1 MKSTS
6 LPAMVLILALAP
18 AAPCLAQQQ
27 ERQPQP
33 PEQQQERQPAQ
44 PQPYRLSLDEAIA
57 RGLRANLRVLTS
69 GAAIEEA
76 AGARERRL
84 SALLPKA
91 QGALPVTLQSRN
103 LHAFGISLPNVPEV
117 VGPFG
122 TVDFRMYF
130 SQPVIDLPSYHRWK
144 SSEKQEQATRLDY
157 QSTRN
162 AIVELVAALYL
173 NGESAAARVASAQS
187 RVDTAQALYQL
198 AVKQHDAGV
207 ATGVDVLRAQVA
219 LANERQNLVE
229 AKNTFQQT
237 LLALERAIGMQPG
250 TVIELTRKLCYQP
263 LTPPNVEA
271 AVSGALGQRDDYRAM
286 EKQREALVEQQKANH
301 SRYLPSLS
309 VDGDY
314 GGIGR
319 TLNKIRATTTLSA
332 TLRFTLFDRD
342 RAGESTELA
351 SRISALDAQIADLR
365 RGIEQ
370 DIRSALLNLEAAS
383 EAVSVA
389 QQGQQLAERE
399 LRLSRDRFR
408 TGVTNNIEVTTAQD
422 SLARAEDNYTAAL
435 TQHEAA
441 KVALARAL
449 GGTEKSYR
457 QYLGKP

>member
-1 MKSTS
+1 MKPTS
-6 LPAMVLILALAP
+6 LPAVFLVMALLP

-27 ERQPQP
+27 EQRQQQQPQ
-33 PEQQQERQPAQ
+33 
-44 PQPYRLSLDEAIA
+44 QPYRLTLADAIQ

-69 GAAIEEA
+69 GAAIQEA
-76 AGARERRL
+76 AGVRERRL

-91 QGALPVTLQSRN
+91 QGAIPVTLQSRN

-130 SQPVIDLPSYHRWK
+130 SQPVIDLQSYHSWK

-157 QSTRN
+157 QDTRDV
-162 AIVELVAALYL
+162 IVQLVAALYL
-173 NGESAAARVASAQS
+173 SGESAAAREASARS

-237 LLALERAIGMQPG
+237 LLALARAIGMQPG
-250 TVIELTRKLCYQP
+250 TPLELTRTLRYQP
-263 LTPPNVEA
+263 LAPPNIEA
-271 AVSGALGQRDDYRAM
+271 AVSEALARRDDYLALER
-286 EKQREALVEQQKANH
+286 QREALVEQQKANH

-309 VDGDY
+309 VNGDY

-319 TLNKIRATTTLSA
+319 TLNRIRATTTLSA
-332 TLRFTLFDRD
+332 TLRLTLFDRD
-342 RAGESTELA
+342 RAGERTEID
-351 SRISALDAQIADLR
+351 SRIDALNARIADLR
-365 RGIEQ
+365 LGIAQ
-370 DIRSALLNLEAAS
+370 DIRSALLNLQAAE
-383 EAVSVA
+383 EAVNVA

-399 LRLSRDRFR
+399 LRLARDRFR
-408 TGVTNNIEVTTAQD
+408 TGVTNNIEVITAQD
-422 SLARAEDNYTAAL
+422 SLARAQDNYTAAL

-449 GGTEKSYR
+449 GGTEKTYQ

>member
-1 MKSTS
+1 MKPTS
-6 LPAMVLILALAP
+6 LPAAVLVMALLP

-27 ERQPQP
+27 EQRQQRQPG
-33 PEQQQERQPAQ
+33 
-44 PQPYRLSLDEAIA
+44 QPYRLTLTDAIQ

-69 GAAIEEA
+69 GAAIREA
-76 AGARERRL
+76 AGVRERRL

-91 QGALPVTLQSRN
+91 QGAIPVTLQSRN

-130 SQPVIDLPSYHRWK
+130 SQPVINLQSYHNWK
-144 SSEKQEQATRLDY
+144 SSEKQEQAARLDY
-157 QSTRN
+157 QDARN
-162 AIVELVAALYL
+162 SIVEVVAALYL
-173 NGESAAARVASAQS
+173 SGESAAARVSSARS
-187 RVDTAQALYQL
+187 RVDTARALYHL

-229 AKNTFQQT
+229 ANNTFQQT
-237 LLALERAIGMQPG
+237 LLALARAIGMQPG
-250 TVIELTRKLCYQP
+250 TPLELTRSLRYQA
-263 LTPPNVEA
+263 LAPPNIEA
-271 AVSGALGQRDDYRAM
+271 AVSEALARRDDYRAL

-309 VDGDY
+309 VNGDY

-319 TLNKIRATTTLSA
+319 TLNRIRATTTLSA
-332 TLRFTLFDRD
+332 TLRITLFDRD
-342 RAGESTELA
+342 RAGERTELA
-351 SRISALDAQIADLR
+351 SRIDALDARIADLR
-365 RGIEQ
+365 LGIAQ
-370 DIRSALLNLEAAS
+370 GIRSAVLNLQAAE
-383 EAVSVA
+383 EAVHVA
-389 QQGQQLAERE
+389 REGQQLAERE
-399 LRLSRDRFR
+399 LRLARDRFR
-408 TGVTNNIEVTTAQD
+408 TGVTNNIEVITAQD
-422 SLARAEDNYTAAL
+422 SLARAQDNYTTAL

-449 GGTEKSYR
+449 GGTEKTYQ